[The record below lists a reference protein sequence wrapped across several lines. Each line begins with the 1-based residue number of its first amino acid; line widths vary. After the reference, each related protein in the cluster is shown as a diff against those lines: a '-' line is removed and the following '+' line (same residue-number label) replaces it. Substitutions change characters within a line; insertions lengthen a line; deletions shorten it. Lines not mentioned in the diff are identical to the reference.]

1 MFAIWRKSGAYYL
14 PNITEGETEVV
25 PDNQVIDRSRKKDQL
40 ENWGVGD
47 GDVFI
52 RHFRNEKETGTSW
65 LSQRPLGVTG
75 NKEQIGQ

>member
-1 MFAIWRKSGAYYL
+1 MFAIWRKSNAYYL
-14 PNITEGETEVV
+14 SNITGGETEVL
-25 PDNQVIDRSRKKDQL
+25 PDNQVIDLSRKKDQL

-52 RHFRNEKETGTSW
+52 RHFRNEKETKTSW

-75 NKEQIGQ
+75 NKEKIGQ